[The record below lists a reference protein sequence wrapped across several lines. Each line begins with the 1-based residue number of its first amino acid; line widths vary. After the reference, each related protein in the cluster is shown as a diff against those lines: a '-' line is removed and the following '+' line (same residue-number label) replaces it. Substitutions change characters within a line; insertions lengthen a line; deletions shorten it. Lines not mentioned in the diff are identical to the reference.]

1 MIPSV
6 SAACSGKR
14 KTGAK
19 KTALRFEYDGE
30 DLTCLEQKL
39 TQAEIDRVLGT
50 DLLVRAVFHG
60 QSDVTALLEV
70 EPHCSVGSPG
80 KGGGTVR
87 VCVDVWGGKGET
99 GRGEEGGGRARLS
112 WHDSCFGRSRVCY
125 TASQAHSSKL
135 MLLDSKHLGR

>member
-1 MIPSV
+1 MRPSV
-6 SAACSGKR
+6 SAAFSGKR

-80 KGGGTVR
+80 KGGGLY
-87 VCVDVWGGKGET
+87 VCVWMCGVERE
-99 GRGEEGGGRARLS
+99 GRGGERKVGGGQGYLGMTHALRGAGRVTLHHKRIQVS
-112 WHDSCFGRSRVCY
+112 SCFW
-125 TASQAHSSKL
+125 TQNT
-135 MLLDSKHLGR
+135 